1 MWTGPFC
8 VLLLTMCRNDA
19 LPKIRAHLDTIAGSS
34 GDNSASQS
42 GFYTNDFFGA
52 RANAFKTG
60 QLHAKFMKPFVQ
72 SWTGTSE
79 VAVHDFY

>member
-1 MWTGPFC
+1 
-8 VLLLTMCRNDA
+8 MCRKDT
-19 LPKIRAHLDTIAGSS
+19 LPKIRAHLDMIAGSS
-34 GDNSASQS
+34 GDDSASES
-42 GFYTNDFFGA
+42 GFHTNDFLSA

-79 VAVHDFY
+79 MAVHNAC